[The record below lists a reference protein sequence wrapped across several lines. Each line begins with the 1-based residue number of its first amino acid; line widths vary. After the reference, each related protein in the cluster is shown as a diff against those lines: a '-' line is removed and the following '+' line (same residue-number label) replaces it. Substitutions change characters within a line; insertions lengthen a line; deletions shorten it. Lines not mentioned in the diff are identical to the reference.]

1 MAGPIWSAPTVDTD
15 FVRGLLDS
23 VKSDECTLG
32 TRKRIVGMLSLIMEE
47 LADVV
52 LFHDLP
58 LMTRTLKTPML
69 KHSLMTSAL
78 YSAAWEMRPFVM
90 ILPAI

>member
-15 FVRGLLDS
+15 FLRGLLDS

-32 TRKRIVGMLSLIMEE
+32 TRKRIVGMLTLIQEE
-47 LADVV
+47 LPGVV
-52 LFHDLP
+52 MFHDLP

-78 YSAAWEMRPFVM
+78 YGAAWEMRSFV
-90 ILPAI
+90 IWSCYN